1 MYQLKKNVVAA
12 TLTKEGHDDLI
23 LDFKTSIEAER
34 KKIIR
39 FLNHTSQFVNGL
51 YNGAKIYVAEQASIN
66 AKLPIQRYTKEGYIQ
81 KRQQLKNTS
90 LKLEKAEE
98 ALTKA
103 LYTYYGALSL
113 NMLSCYVAED
123 YHRRLA
129 TELEKEKISELKKD
143 LEEEKKKKLNEKMLL
158 LARQTEIYESYTKSK
173 KKARGPKPRFLCNI
187 EDEEEEIMDMDKD
200 IPIQAALPDPTKLVN
215 TQYQGDVDEALA
227 QIAILEKE
235 GKNDKP

>member
-1 MYQLKKNVVAA
+1 LILKK
-12 TLTKEGHDDLI
+12 
-23 LDFKTSIEAER
+23 KTSIEAER

-129 TELEKEKISELKKD
+129 TELEKEKISELKK
-143 LEEEKKKKLNEKMLL
+143 EEEKKKKLNEKMLL
-158 LARQTEIYESYTKSK
+158 LAQQTEIYESYTKSK

-187 EDEEEEIMDMDKD
+187 EDEEEEIVDMDKD

-215 TQYQGDVDEALA
+215 IQYQGDVDEALA

-235 GKNDKP
+235 GKNDKS